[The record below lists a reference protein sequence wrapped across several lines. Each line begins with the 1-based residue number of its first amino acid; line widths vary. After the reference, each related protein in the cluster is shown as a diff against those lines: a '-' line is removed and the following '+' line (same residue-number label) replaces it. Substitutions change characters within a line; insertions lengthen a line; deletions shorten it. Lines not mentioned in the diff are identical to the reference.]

1 MSIVLSPDV
10 EQQIE
15 EIVRLGGFESADDFL
30 RIFVQGYQKRRQSL
44 LANLESRRDEID
56 RMLDEGLRD
65 LQEGRYTTYDSAGL
79 RALTEQIKREGR
91 AQLSKSSKSS

>member
-1 MSIVLSPDV
+1 MSIVLSPEV

-15 EIVRLGGFESADDFL
+15 EIVRSEGFESADDFL
-30 RIFVQGYQKRRQSL
+30 RIFVHGYQKRRQAL

-65 LQEGRYTTYDSAGL
+65 LQEGRYTICDEAGL
-79 RALTEQIKREGR
+79 RALAEEIKCEGR
-91 AQLSKSSKSS
+91 VRLSKAAKSS